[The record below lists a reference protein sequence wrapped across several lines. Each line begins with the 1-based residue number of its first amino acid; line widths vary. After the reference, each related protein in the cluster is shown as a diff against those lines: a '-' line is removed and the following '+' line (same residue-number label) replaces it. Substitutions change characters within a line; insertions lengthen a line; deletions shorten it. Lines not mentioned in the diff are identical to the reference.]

1 MSSSWRDLS
10 RILAVIIALG
20 LIVYNLYLGTEILE
34 SLFRGVVAYL
44 VFNILN
50 ILLTTI
56 LWRVISDYEFRRLE
70 ELNRLEDAQSL
81 AGDEEDTMAQSM
93 MGGTTE

>member
-20 LIVYNLYLGTEILE
+20 LMVYNLFIGTDILE

-50 ILLTTI
+50 ILLTT
-56 LWRVISDYEFRRLE
+56 LFWRIISDYEYRRLE

-81 AGDEEDTMAQSM
+81 QGEDQEAMAGMSPGASAE
-93 MGGTTE
+93 